1 MTSGCIVTDLILQLY
16 DDQWRIVASQRLG
29 EPAAVWG
36 GTGAYITSWAM
47 DGTGLEAHVRSWHD
61 FGWAV
66 RYRLV
71 YMISGGCGLPSF
83 GFREVGPNGV

>member
-71 YMISGGCGLPSF
+71 YMIGGGRGLPSF